1 MSLHDTME
9 ASLAPAGTIEWLH
22 ALEHLERAGK
32 LLGLPADLVE
42 MLGHPRRTIEVAVPV
57 RLDSGETATFDGFRV
72 QHSFTR
78 GAAKGG
84 LRYHPDTTVPE
95 TKALAMIM
103 TWKCALVDVPF
114 GGAKGGVRCDPS
126 KLSVGE
132 LERLTRR
139 YAHEIMPVIG
149 PERDILAPDINT
161 GEREMAWILD
171 TFASTLGHTDR
182 ACVTGKP
189 VIVGGSPERRSAT
202 GVGVAECV
210 RLAARDRGL
219 EGPIRLVVA
228 GYGNVGRTVAELLDG
243 DDDFVLVGAS
253 DVGGGR
259 FDPAGLDVVELARAI
274 AETGTLAEAET
285 GEPVGREAIL
295 ERECDVLV
303 PAAVGGVINDRN
315 AERIQARIVVE
326 GANAPTTPP
335 AEAILTERGVDIVPD
350 LLANSGGVIASYFEW
365 VEGLQGIEPLGG
377 NVARGIVDRISEAY
391 DAVRQMAA
399 EREIPTRQAAMC
411 IGVQRVADTHLARG
425 LYP

>member
-1 MSLHDTME
+1 MTIQDTME

-57 RLDSGETATFDGFRV
+57 RLDSGRMATFDGFRV

-84 LRYHPDTTVPE
+84 LRYHPETTVPE

-126 KLSVGE
+126 EMSVGE

-171 TFASTLGHTDR
+171 TFATTLGHTDR

-210 RLAARDRGL
+210 RLAARERGL
-219 EGPIRLVVA
+219 RGPIRLIVA
-228 GYGNVGRTVAELLDG
+228 GYGNVGRTVAELLDA
-243 DDDFVLVGAS
+243 DEEFILVGAS

-259 FDPAGLDVVELARAI
+259 YDPAGLDVAALARAI
-274 AETGTLAEAET
+274 EETGSLADAES
-285 GEPVGREAIL
+285 GEPVGRDSAL
-295 ERECDVLV
+295 ELPCDVLV
-303 PAAVGGVINDRN
+303 PAAVGGVIDSGN
-315 AERIQARIVVE
+315 AGRVQAQIVVE
-326 GANAPTTPP
+326 GANAPTTPD
-335 AEAILTERGVDIVPD
+335 AEAVLSERGIEIVPD
-350 LLANSGGVIASYFEW
+350 LLANAGGVIASYFEW

-377 NVARGIVDRISEAY
+377 NVARGIVERISDSYE
-391 DAVRQMAA
+391 AVRQMSA
-399 EREIPTRQAAMC
+399 ERDIPTRQAAMC